1 VTDAHEVV
9 HSRDGTPIAFD
20 RLGSGP
26 PVILVAGALQGR
38 GTYRPLADE
47 LARPFTVIN
56 YDRRGRGDSG
66 DTPPYA
72 VDREVE
78 DLDAL
83 IAAAGGTASLY
94 GHSSGAGLVL
104 HAAARGLPIDRIV
117 LHDAPFGS
125 GSEEERRAEQA
136 EAEQLA
142 ALLSQDRRAE
152 AVALFLAGMGLPA
165 EVVDQLSHHPALV
178 ANAPTILYDPFE
190 VMSERSRGGAT
201 AAEQAGTV
209 TVPALVLLGEASP
222 GFMMDAGRRIAAALP
237 NGRLRVLAGQDHAAP
252 ADVVA
257 PVLTEFLGTHRR

>member
-1 VTDAHEVV
+1 MTGGHEVV

-38 GTYRPLADE
+38 GMYRPLAEE
-47 LARPFTVIN
+47 LARSFTVIN

-66 DTPPYA
+66 DTPPYVVA
-72 VDREVE
+72 REVE
-78 DLDAL
+78 DLAAV
-83 IAAAGGTASLY
+83 IAEAGGVASLY

-125 GSEEERRAEQA
+125 GSEEERRAERA

-165 EVVDQLSHHPALV
+165 EVADQVSHDPDMV
-178 ANAPTILYDPFE
+178 ANAPTVLYDPYE

-209 TVPALVLLGEASP
+209 TVPALVLVGEASP

-237 NGRLRVLAGQDHAAP
+237 NGRLRVLEGQDHAPP
-252 ADVVA
+252 AEVVA
-257 PVLTEFLGTHRR
+257 PVLTEFLGSHRP